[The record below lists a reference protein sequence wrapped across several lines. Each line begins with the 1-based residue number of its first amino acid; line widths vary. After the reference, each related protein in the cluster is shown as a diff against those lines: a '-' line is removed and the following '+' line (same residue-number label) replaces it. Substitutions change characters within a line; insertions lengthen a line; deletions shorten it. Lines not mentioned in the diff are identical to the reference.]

1 MKKPAVQIVYRKTSE
16 LEKLGG
22 NPRYIYEDDMARL
35 KQSIQ
40 DNPDYFECR
49 PIILSDRTG
58 SLVIIAGNMRYE
70 AARQLGMEE
79 VPTVL
84 MHGLSE
90 NREKEIVIR
99 DNVSN
104 GRWDYDILANE
115 TWGTTEDLGDWGV
128 DISFMGNDDE
138 NGDLDDF
145 FEEAKEAKE
154 EDKGKDL
161 VVTVTIPY
169 EEADIEEDVRNK
181 VIVALL
187 SYPNVS
193 VK

>member
-1 MKKPAVQIVYRKTSE
+1 MKKPAVQIVYRKTADM
-16 LEKLGG
+16 EKLGG
-22 NPRYIYEDDMARL
+22 NPRYIYDDDMARL
-35 KQSIQ
+35 KQSIK

-99 DNVSN
+99 DNISN

-115 TWGTTEDLGDWGV
+115 NWGTTEELGEWGL
-128 DISFMGNDDE
+128 DISFMGNGE
-138 NGDLDDF
+138 EEGNLDNF
-145 FEEAKEAKE
+145 FEDAKDAKENEKE
-154 EDKGKDL
+154 KDL

-181 VIVALL
+181 IIAALL

>member
-1 MKKPAVQIVYRKTSE
+1 MKKPAVQIVYRKTAE
-16 LEKLGG
+16 MEKLGG
-22 NPRYIYEDDMARL
+22 NPRYIYDDDLARL
-35 KQSIQ
+35 KQSIK

-99 DNVSN
+99 DNISN

-115 TWGTTEDLGDWGV
+115 NWGTTEELGNWGL
-128 DISFMGNDDE
+128 DISFMGNGE
-138 NGDLDDF
+138 EEGNLDDF
-145 FEEAKEAKE
+145 FEDAKDAKESEKE
-154 EDKGKDL
+154 KDL
-161 VVTVTIPY
+161 VVTVTIPH

-181 VIVALL
+181 IIAALL

>member
-1 MKKPAVQIVYRKTSE
+1 MKKPAVQIVYRKTAE
-16 LEKLGG
+16 MEKLGG
-22 NPRYIYEDDMARL
+22 NPRYIYDDDLARL
-35 KQSIQ
+35 KQSIK

-99 DNVSN
+99 DNISN

-115 TWGTTEDLGDWGV
+115 NWGTTEELGNWGL
-128 DISFMGNDDE
+128 DISFMGNGE
-138 NGDLDDF
+138 EEGNLDDF
-145 FEEAKEAKE
+145 FEDAKDAKESEKE
-154 EDKGKDL
+154 KDL

-181 VIVALL
+181 IIAALL

-193 VK
+193 IK

>member
-1 MKKPAVQIVYRKTSE
+1 MKKPAVQIVYRKTAE
-16 LEKLGG
+16 MEKLGG
-22 NPRYIYEDDMARL
+22 NPRYIYDDDLARL
-35 KQSIQ
+35 KQSIK

-99 DNVSN
+99 DNISN

-115 TWGTTEDLGDWGV
+115 NWGTTEELGNWGL
-128 DISFMGNDDE
+128 DISFMGNGE
-138 NGDLDDF
+138 EEGNLDDF
-145 FEEAKEAKE
+145 FEDAKDAKENEKE
-154 EDKGKDL
+154 KDL
-161 VVTVTIPY
+161 VVTVTIPH

-181 VIVALL
+181 IIAALL

>member
-1 MKKPAVQIVYRKTSE
+1 MKKPKVQIVYRKTAE
-16 LEKLGG
+16 MEKLGG
-22 NPRYIYEDDMARL
+22 NPRYIYDDDMARL
-35 KQSIQ
+35 KQSIK

-84 MHGLSE
+84 MHGLTE

-99 DNVSN
+99 DNISN

-115 TWGTTEDLGDWGV
+115 NWGTTEELGDWGL
-128 DISFMGNDDE
+128 DISFMGNGDE
-138 NGDLDDF
+138 DGNLDDF
-145 FEEAKEAKE
+145 FEEADKSKE
-154 EDKGKDL
+154 EGKEKDL

-169 EEADIEEDVRNK
+169 EEADIEEDVRNQ
-181 VIVALL
+181 VIAALL